1 MLPAVPGP
9 PSRHGR
15 TGVPMNPTTGQA
27 MARTSSNR
35 IDESTPT
42 KGQLRKLTALRGFIG
57 GEIGERAF
65 AEWLSSRPGRSGSR
79 AAPRRSRVR
88 AAACPSWRSRTP
100 RPRNR
105 RPSSHTVGALASGRL
120 HAAGSF
126 PARAPDT
133 ISATPVRASAGV
145 TAPCGPMVAFT
156 GRPRY
161 RVLTIW
167 TLRPVG
173 WTRTPKPLRSSFQT
187 TRSRSWAFRA
197 STVRLAISECATAR

>member
-1 MLPAVPGP
+1 
-9 PSRHGR
+9 
-15 TGVPMNPTTGQA
+15 MNPTTGQA
-27 MARTSSNR
+27 MARTPSNR

-42 KGQLRKLTALRGFIG
+42 KGQLRELTALRGFIG

-79 AAPRRSRVR
+79 AGAAAIPRSRGGLSIVAFENAPPEEPPAELAHGRRLGVR
-88 AAACPSWRSRTP
+88 PAPC
-100 RPRNR
+100 R
-105 RPSSHTVGALASGRL
+105 R
-120 HAAGSF
+120 SF
-126 PARAPDT
+126 PARASDT
-133 ISATPVRASAGV
+133 ISAAPVRASAGV

-173 WTRTPKPLRSSFQT
+173 WTRMPKPLRSSSQT
-187 TRSRSWAFRA
+187 TRSHSWAFRA
-197 STVRLAISECATAR
+197 STVRLAISKCATAR